1 MNVST
6 INSFSNLEHH
16 SICNMSVTT
25 EKRLKD
31 RSDSKCEISG
41 VNENLVAYLIEP
53 KTEDLPENSILIT
66 KTLKNQIENPKTTNA
81 NDWRGLS
88 DSMWNENLPVQI
100 VSWRMHARLK
110 NNDMLEMMYLDQD
123 ALEWAKATGEA
134 DEDEEKIIHKDSN
147 GNVLL
152 DGDSVVLIKDLDV
165 KGATFTAKRGAAV
178 HNIKLVWDDANLIE
192 GRVES
197 QSIFILTQYVKKTK

>member
-1 MNVST
+1 M
-6 INSFSNLEHH
+6 
-16 SICNMSVTT
+16 SIVT

-31 RSDSKCEISG
+31 RSGSVCEISG
-41 VNENLVAYLIEP
+41 SDENLVVYLVEP
-53 KTEDLPENSILIT
+53 KTEAIPENCILIT
-66 KTLKNQIENPKTTNA
+66 KQLRDQIENKDLMNA

-110 NNDMLEMMYLDQD
+110 NNDMLEMMYLDED
-123 ALEWAKATGEA
+123 ALEWAKATGE
-134 DEDEEKIIHKDSN
+134 DEDEEGKIIHKDSN
-147 GNVLL
+147 GNVLQ

-178 HNIKLVWDDANLIE
+178 HNIKVVWDDVNLIE
-192 GRVES
+192 GRVEN
-197 QSIFILTQYVKKTK
+197 QHIYILTQYVKKTK

>member
-1 MNVST
+1 MDIV
-6 INSFSNLEHH
+6 
-16 SICNMSVTT
+16 T

-31 RSDSKCEISG
+31 RSGSVCEISG
-41 VNENLVAYLIEP
+41 TDENLVAYLIEP
-53 KTEDLPENSILIT
+53 KTEETPENCILISQ
-66 KTLKNQIENPKTTNA
+66 KLKDQIENPDTTDS

-110 NNDMLEMMYLDQD
+110 NMDMLEMMYLDED

-134 DEDEEKIIHKDSN
+134 DDEEEKIIHKDSN
-147 GNVLL
+147 GHILN

-165 KGATFTAKRGAAV
+165 KGANFTAKRGAAV
-178 HNIKLVWDDANLIE
+178 HNIKLVWDNPEHIE
-192 GRVES
+192 GRVEN
-197 QSIFILTQYVKKTK
+197 QHIVILTQYVKKTK

>member
-1 MNVST
+1 
-6 INSFSNLEHH
+6 
-16 SICNMSVTT
+16 MSVVT

-31 RSDSKCEISG
+31 RSGSLCEISG
-41 VNENLVAYLIEP
+41 SDENLVVYLVEP
-53 KTEDLPENSILIT
+53 KTEATPENCILIT
-66 KTLKNQIENPKTTNA
+66 KSLRDQIENPETMNP

-110 NNDMLEMMYLDQD
+110 NMDMLEMMYLDED
-123 ALEWAKATGEA
+123 SLEWAKATGEA
-134 DEDEEKIIHKDSN
+134 DDDEGKIVHKDSN

-152 DGDSVVLIKDLDV
+152 DGDSVVLIKDLNV

-192 GRVES
+192 GRVEN

>member
-1 MNVST
+1 M
-6 INSFSNLEHH
+6 
-16 SICNMSVTT
+16 SIIT

-41 VNENLVAYLIEP
+41 ETDNLEVYLVEP
-53 KTEDLPENSILIT
+53 KTEDIPENCVLIS
-66 KTLKNQIENPKTTNA
+66 KKLKSQIDNPETMVAT
-81 NDWRGLS
+81 DWRGLT
-88 DSMWNENLPVQI
+88 DSMWNENVPVQI

-110 NNDMLEMMYLDQD
+110 NNDMLEMMYLDED
-123 ALEWAKATGEA
+123 NLEWAKATGEA
-134 DEDEEKIIHKDSN
+134 DDEEGKVIHKDSN
-147 GNVLL
+147 GNILH

-192 GRVES
+192 GRVEN
-197 QSIFILTQYVKKTK
+197 QTIFILTQYVKKTK

>member
-1 MNVST
+1 M
-6 INSFSNLEHH
+6 
-16 SICNMSVTT
+16 SIVT
-25 EKRLKD
+25 EKRLRD
-31 RSDSKCEISG
+31 RSNSKCEICGSS
-41 VNENLVAYLIEP
+41 EDLVIYIVAP
-53 KTEDLPENSILIT
+53 KTDAVPENCILIT
-66 KTLKNQIENPKTTNA
+66 KALKDQIENPETTNP

-110 NNDMLEMMYLDQD
+110 SNKMLDMMYLDQD

-134 DEDEEKIIHKDSN
+134 DDDEGKIIHKDSN
-147 GNVLL
+147 GNILH

-178 HNIKLVWDDANLIE
+178 HNIKLVWDNANHIE
-192 GRVES
+192 GRVEN
-197 QSIFILTQYVKKTK
+197 QHIVILTQYVKKTK

>member
-1 MNVST
+1 
-6 INSFSNLEHH
+6 
-16 SICNMSVTT
+16 MSVVT

-31 RSDSKCEISG
+31 RSGSVCEISG
-41 VNENLVAYLIEP
+41 SDENLVVYLVEP
-53 KTEDLPENSILIT
+53 KTEAIPENCILIT
-66 KTLKNQIENPKTTNA
+66 KSLKDQIENPDTTNP

-110 NNDMLEMMYLDQD
+110 NMDMLEMMYLDED

-134 DEDEEKIIHKDSN
+134 DDDEGKIVHKDSN

-152 DGDSVVLIKDLDV
+152 DGDSVVLIKDIDV

-192 GRVES
+192 GRVEN
-197 QSIFILTQYVKKTK
+197 QNIYILTQYVKKTK

>member
-1 MNVST
+1 
-6 INSFSNLEHH
+6 
-16 SICNMSVTT
+16 MSVVT

-31 RSDSKCEISG
+31 RSGSVCEISG
-41 VNENLVAYLIEP
+41 SDENLVVYIVEP
-53 KTEDLPENSILIT
+53 KTDAIPENCILIT
-66 KTLKNQIENPKTTNA
+66 KSLRDQIENKDLMNA

-100 VSWRMHARLK
+100 VSWRMLARLK
-110 NNDMLEMMYLDQD
+110 NHDLLEMMYLDED
-123 ALEWAKATGEA
+123 ALEWAKATGE
-134 DEDEEKIIHKDSN
+134 DEDEEGKIIHKDSN

-178 HNIKLVWDDANLIE
+178 HNIKLVWDNANQIE
-192 GRVES
+192 GRVEN
-197 QSIFILTQYVKKTK
+197 QHIVILTQYVKKTK

>member
-1 MNVST
+1 MTT
-6 INSFSNLEHH
+6 I
-16 SICNMSVTT
+16 T
-25 EKRLKD
+25 EKRVRD
-31 RSDSKCEISG
+31 RSGSRCEISG
-41 VNENLVAYLIEP
+41 SDENLVVYLVEP
-53 KTEDLPENSILIT
+53 KTEASPENCILIT
-66 KTLKNQIENPKTTNA
+66 KALKDQIENPETMNP

-100 VSWRMHARLK
+100 VSWRMHVRLK
-110 NNDMLEMMYLDQD
+110 NMEMLEMMYLDED

-134 DEDEEKIIHKDSN
+134 DADEEKIVHKDSN

-178 HNIKLVWDDANLIE
+178 HNIKLVWDEANLIE
-192 GRVES
+192 GRVEN

>member
-1 MNVST
+1 
-6 INSFSNLEHH
+6 
-16 SICNMSVTT
+16 MSVVT

-31 RSDSKCEISG
+31 RSGSVCEISG
-41 VNENLVAYLIEP
+41 SNENLVLYLVEP
-53 KTEDLPENSILIT
+53 KTEDIPENSILIT
-66 KTLKNQIENPKTTNA
+66 KSLLNQIQNPETMVA

-110 NNDMLEMMYLDQD
+110 NNDMLEMMYLDED

-134 DEDEEKIIHKDSN
+134 DDDDGKIIHKDSN
-147 GNVLL
+147 GNVLK
-152 DGDSVVLIKDLDV
+152 DGDSVVLVKDLDV

-192 GRVES
+192 GRVEN
-197 QSIFILTQYVKKTK
+197 QTIFILTQYVKKTK

>member
-1 MNVST
+1 
-6 INSFSNLEHH
+6 
-16 SICNMSVTT
+16 MSVVT

-41 VNENLVAYLIEP
+41 VDENLVVYLVEP
-53 KTEDLPENSILIT
+53 KTENTPENCILIS
-66 KTLKNQIENPKTTNA
+66 KTLKDQIDNPETMNA

-110 NNDMLEMMYLDQD
+110 NNDMLEMMYLDED
-123 ALEWAKATGEA
+123 ALEWANATGEA
-134 DEDEEKIIHKDSN
+134 DDDEGKIVHKDSN

-192 GRVES
+192 GRVEN